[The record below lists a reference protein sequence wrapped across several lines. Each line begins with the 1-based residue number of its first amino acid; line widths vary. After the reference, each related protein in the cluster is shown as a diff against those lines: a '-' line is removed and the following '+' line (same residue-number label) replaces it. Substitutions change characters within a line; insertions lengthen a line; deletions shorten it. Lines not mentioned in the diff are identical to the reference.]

1 MRYAIAGACAGERRE
16 ATERK
21 PSFLLRDE
29 HRGVIRLTALGL
41 TKPEVP
47 NALRILFLWFHPY

>member
-1 MRYAIAGACAGERRE
+1 MACPFERF
-16 ATERK
+16 
-21 PSFLLRDE
+21 S
-29 HRGVIRLTALGL
+29 GVAEWLLGL

>member
-1 MRYAIAGACAGERRE
+1 MRYAIAGACAVGEVGGDR
-16 ATERK
+16 AY

-29 HRGVIRLTALGL
+29 NRGVIRSTALGL